1 MKTIKLYSDNGLQA
15 GVLELQ
21 NYGNLIRDGLYKFT
35 GNNGNII
42 YDVGLIKRE
51 TSLKVSIFIPGMGD
65 YEFTIKARNYKVLI

>member
-1 MKTIKLYSDNGLQA
+1 MKTIKVYSDNGLQA

-21 NYGNLIRDGLYKFT
+21 NYGNPIRDGLYKFT

-51 TSLKVSIFIPGMGD
+51 TSIILSIYIPGMGD
-65 YEFTIKARNYKVLI
+65 YEFTIKKKNYKVL